1 MPHAAVLPLL
11 IAVGSRSVTRD
22 MHDGM
27 RDRPV
32 RERAAERLPAGRSGA
47 SPPAG
52 TRATPAGTRR
62 LATRHAEERTDFRRT
77 LPGRLTVSALGVGTY
92 LGACSDDDDEGYVAT
107 LRAAIARGV
116 NLIDTAS
123 NYRCQRSERAV
134 GRALDGAITS
144 GDARRDELVVCTKGG
159 YVALDGS
166 LPATR
171 ALYDAWLEETLLAP
185 GIVKR
190 EELVRTGHSIA
201 PSFLAHELA
210 RSRAN
215 LRLETI
221 DVYYVHNP
229 EEQLLATDRA
239 RFRERLRAAFELL
252 EERAEAGEIGGY
264 GCATWVGLRVDP
276 EHRQHLALADL
287 VGVAREIAGAAHH
300 FRVVQLPVSL
310 AMPEAAR
317 TATQPLGR
325 KLVTLLEAADAL
337 EVGVVASA
345 PLAQGRLAHGLPDQ
359 MRELFPDCATDA
371 QRALRFATSL
381 PRVSAALVG
390 MRRAAHLTENL
401 DAWRERADRGR
412 TGTRLAADLERP
424 R

>member
-1 MPHAAVLPLL
+1 MPLL
-11 IAVGSRSVTRD
+11 NVARARSVTRD

-27 RDRPV
+27 RNRPV
-32 RERAAERLPAGRSGA
+32 RERTAERLSAVRSGTVPA
-47 SPPAG
+47 AG
-52 TRATPAGTRR
+52 TCATPAGTRR
-62 LATRHAEERTDFRRT
+62 LATRHADARTDFRRT
-77 LPGRLTVSALGVGTY
+77 LPRRLTVSALGVGTY
-92 LGACSDDDDEGYVAT
+92 LGECDDADDEGYGAT

-134 GRALDGAITS
+134 GQAVENAIAS
-144 GDARRDELVVCTKGG
+144 GDARRDELVICTKGG
-159 YVALDGS
+159 YVALDGA

-171 ALYDAWLEETLLAP
+171 ELYDEWLEETLVAP

-215 LRLETI
+215 LRLHSI

-239 RFRERLRAAFELL
+239 QFRDRIRAAFELL
-252 EERAEAGEIGGY
+252 EERAEEGEIGGY
-264 GCATWVGLRVDP
+264 GCATWLGLRVGP
-276 EHRQHLALADL
+276 EHRQHLALAEL
-287 VGVAREIAGAAHH
+287 VGIAREIAGAAHH

-317 TATQPLGR
+317 VATQPLGR

-345 PLAQGRLAHGLPDQ
+345 PLAQGRLAQGLPDQ
-359 MRELFPDCATDA
+359 MRELFPGCTTDA
-371 QRALRFATSL
+371 QRALRFASAL
-381 PRVSAALVG
+381 PRVSTALVG
-390 MRRAAHLTENL
+390 MRSVAHLAENL
-401 DAWRERADRGR
+401 DAWRAPADRAAAPGR
-412 TGTRLAADLERP
+412 G
-424 R
+424 

>member
-1 MPHAAVLPLL
+1 
-11 IAVGSRSVTRD
+11 

-27 RDRPV
+27 SDRPV
-32 RERAAERLPAGRSGA
+32 RERAAERLPAGRSGTSLA
-47 SPPAG
+47 AG

-62 LATRHAEERTDFRRT
+62 LALRHADERADFRRT
-77 LPGRLTVSALGVGTY
+77 LPRRLTVSALGVGTY
-92 LGACSDDDDEGYVAT
+92 LGGCSDEDDDGYIAT
-107 LRAAIARGV
+107 VRAAIARGV

-134 GRALDGAITS
+134 GRALEGAFAA
-144 GDARRDELVVCTKGG
+144 GEARRDELVICTKGG

-201 PSFLAHELA
+201 PSFLAHELT

-215 LRLETI
+215 LRLASI

-239 RFRERLRAAFELL
+239 QFREGLRAAFELL
-252 EERAEAGEIGGY
+252 EERAEGGEIGGY
-264 GCATWVGLRVDP
+264 GCATWLGLRVDP
-276 EHRQHLALADL
+276 AHRQHLALADL
-287 VGVAREIAGAAHH
+287 VGIAREIAGAAHH

-337 EVGVVASA
+337 DVGVVASA
-345 PLAQGRLAHGLPDQ
+345 PLAQGRLAQGLPNE
-359 MRELFPDCATDA
+359 MRELFPECATDA
-371 QRALRFATSL
+371 QRALRFAASL

-390 MRRAAHLTENL
+390 MRRAAHLAENL
-401 DAWRERADRGR
+401 DAWRAPADRAVAPGS
-412 TGTRLAADLERP
+412 D
-424 R
+424 

>member
-1 MPHAAVLPLL
+1 LALRHA
-11 IAVGSRSVTRD
+11 D
-22 MHDGM
+22 
-27 RDRPV
+27 
-32 RERAAERLPAGRSGA
+32 ERA
-47 SPPAG
+47 
-52 TRATPAGTRR
+52 
-62 LATRHAEERTDFRRT
+62 DFRRT
-77 LPGRLTVSALGVGTY
+77 LPRRLTVSALGVGTY
-92 LGACSDDDDEGYVAT
+92 LGGCSDEDDDGYIAT
-107 LRAAIARGV
+107 VRAAIARGV

-134 GRALDGAITS
+134 GRALEGAFAA
-144 GDARRDELVVCTKGG
+144 GEARRDELVVCTKGG

-201 PSFLAHELA
+201 PSFLAHELT

-215 LRLETI
+215 LRLASI

-239 RFRERLRAAFELL
+239 QFRERLRAAFELL
-252 EERAEAGEIGGY
+252 EERAEGGEIGGY
-264 GCATWVGLRVDP
+264 GCATWLGLRVDP
-276 EHRQHLALADL
+276 AHRQHLALADL
-287 VGVAREIAGAAHH
+287 VGIAREIAGAAHH

-337 EVGVVASA
+337 DVGVVASA
-345 PLAQGRLAHGLPDQ
+345 PLAQGRLAQGLPNE
-359 MRELFPDCATDA
+359 MRELFPECATDA
-371 QRALRFATSL
+371 QRALRFAASL

-390 MRRAAHLTENL
+390 MRRAAHLAENL
-401 DAWRERADRGR
+401 DAWRAPADRAVAPGS
-412 TGTRLAADLERP
+412 D
-424 R
+424 